1 MDNSKNIPVQVKNR
15 VAWTGWGGYIIC
27 GNTDY
32 TVTFTFDEEWGE
44 ATAKTAR
51 FKFRTEEGM
60 RYTDQPFTGDTVAV
74 PMLSNIREV
83 EVGVYVGD
91 LNTTTGATI
100 RCVPSILCGSG
111 EQSEYEKKRF
121 DELMQLFNDML
132 HGHENIKTL
141 AKFAC
146 VAADMENDDGFTIL
160 PTYIGVDRATFWG
173 NYLRY
178 CSDGG
183 VVRSVE
189 EIEREGTKYL
199 RLRFDM
205 GPLVTN
211 FDVPEFIDI
220 PVALVTERVEE
231 VPGPGLVTSSTGLA
245 LDLGVGSGGADSV
258 TYSEMTEY
266 VTAAINGSLDEIEAM
281 IDESGVLDE

>member
-1 MDNSKNIPVQVKNR
+1 MDSKKNIPVQVMNR
-15 VAWTGWGGYIIC
+15 VAWTGWNGYIIC

-32 TVTFTFDEEWGE
+32 TITFTFDEEWGE

-51 FKFRTEEGM
+51 FKFRTDEGM
-60 RYTDQPFTGDTVAV
+60 KYTDQPFTGNTVAV

-111 EQSEYEKKRF
+111 EQSEYEKQRF

-132 HGHENIKTL
+132 HGHENLKTL

-146 VAADMENDDGFTIL
+146 VAADMEKDDGFTIL

-178 CSDGG
+178 CSDGDVIKG
-183 VVRSVE
+183 VTTTATEVRIHLSPTETGQEKEDIV
-189 EIEREGTKYL
+189 I
-199 RLRFDM
+199 
-205 GPLVTN
+205 PLV
-211 FDVPEFIDI
+211 D
-220 PVALVTERVEE
+220 LTEVWEAIKELR
-231 VPGPGLVTSSTGLA
+231 G
-245 LDLGVGSGGADSV
+245 GV
-258 TYSEMTEY
+258 
-266 VTAAINGSLDEIEAM
+266 DEIEAM